1 MTISLNGMIEIGLAL
16 TLGGQAFV
24 LGKFISDCRAS
35 QQNLLDRIH
44 RLERDLI
51 TTEKELTH
59 QLQSYSRHQF
69 EVALKEI
76 DALVKSQD
84 ATEKTFQLQL
94 NNLEQ
99 LLIEIKKNLYD
110 LSNSYSRLF
119 TEIAVIKGNIENGK
133 K

>member
-1 MTISLNGMIEIGLAL
+1 MAISSNGMIEIGLAL

-24 LGKFISDCRAS
+24 IGKFMSDCKARH
-35 QQNLLDRIH
+35 QNLFDRIQ
-44 RLERDLI
+44 RLERDVLQ
-51 TTEKELTH
+51 TEKELT
-59 QLQSYSRHQF
+59 QKFQAYSGYQF

-76 DALVKSQD
+76 DALVKQQH

-110 LSNSYSRLF
+110 LSNSYSKIF